1 MRLPFVVAEIL
12 TRVAEAEACAIG
24 VPMCIAITDS
34 EGGLQLFTRMDG
46 SLPVSNELSVSK
58 AFTAAVLR
66 EATHR
71 IGELA
76 QPGGPLYGIQQSH
89 QGRII
94 LFGGGYPLYVDGEV
108 MGGIGVSGGSVED
121 DMGVAQAAVQALANM
136 ESWAAKVKTMVPE
149 KDLETRVL
157 LRIKDELQRMFVQMT
172 PALPEETVT
181 GLTGG
186 ILLALA

>member
-1 MRLPFVVAEIL
+1 
-12 TRVAEAEACAIG
+12 
-24 VPMCIAITDS
+24 
-34 EGGLQLFTRMDG
+34 
-46 SLPVSNELSVSK
+46 
-58 AFTAAVLR
+58 VLR

-76 QPGGPLYGIQQSH
+76 QPGGTLYGIQQSH